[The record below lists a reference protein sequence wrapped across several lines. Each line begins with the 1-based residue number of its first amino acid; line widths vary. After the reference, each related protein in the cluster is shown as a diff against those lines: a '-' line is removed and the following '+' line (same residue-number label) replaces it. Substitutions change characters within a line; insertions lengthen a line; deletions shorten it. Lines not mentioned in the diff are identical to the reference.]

1 VFKIKTGQFERRPVT
16 MQNEV
21 PLYSRSI
28 AIETGTIYLTG
39 GYFKGA
45 NMYLKSCYRY
55 DELFGTLF

>member
-1 VFKIKTGQFERRPVT
+1 
-16 MQNEV
+16 MQHEV

-39 GYFKGA
+39 GYFKA
-45 NMYLKSCYRY
+45 MNMYLKSCYRY